1 MTRVAALVVTVFA
14 CTAET
19 PPQQTPETSIPIAE
33 PAAAGFVAD
42 SFESL
47 DAFIDGK
54 IAEGAFPGGV
64 LAVGRGGAVVHLRA
78 YGTMDLSNAQPVQPN
93 TIYDLA
99 SLTKVIGLTT
109 AVMFLVADGSL
120 DIERPVV
127 DLVPEFAGPGRNT
140 VLVRNLLTHTSGLPA
155 WVPLYE
161 ETPDADSALKRIY
174 GEPLESEPGT
184 AYVYSDLGAILLAQ
198 VVERV
203 SGRPLDEFLQD
214 RLFAPLEML
223 DTGFR
228 PDPASFQRIAPTEQD
243 PWRGRMVRGEVH
255 DENAFHLGGVSGHAG
270 LFSTAPDLIRF
281 ATWMLDAYHGRL
293 DSALA
298 PYLPSQLVQEFVSV
312 QPGPQ
317 GSTRALG
324 WDTPTPGGGASS
336 GHLLS
341 PHSFGHTGFTGTSI
355 WVDTDREIFII
366 LLTNRV
372 HPTRD
377 NRALLPIRGQI
388 ADKVMEALVERDGT
402 GL

>member
-1 MTRVAALVVTVFA
+1 MRRAALLVVLGLA
-14 CTAET
+14 CSGET
-19 PPQQTPETSIPIAE
+19 RPQQASDVSIPMAEPET
-33 PAAAGFVAD
+33 AGFIAD
-42 SFESL
+42 SLEAL
-47 DAFIDGK
+47 DDFVNAK
-54 IAEGAFPGGV
+54 IADGAFPGGV
-64 LAVGRGGAVVHLRA
+64 LAVGRGRSVVHLRA
-78 YGTMDLSNAQPVQPN
+78 YGVMDRSDAQPVQLS

-99 SLTKVIGLTT
+99 SLTKVVGLTT
-109 AVMFLVADGSL
+109 AVMFLVADGTL

-127 DLVPEFAGPGRNT
+127 DIVAEFGGAGRNT

-161 ETPDADSALKRIY
+161 ETPDADSALRRIY

-198 VVERV
+198 VVERL
-203 SGRPLDEFLQD
+203 SGRPLDEFLEE
-214 RLFAPLEML
+214 RLFAPLEMH

-228 PDPASFQRIAPTEQD
+228 PDPGLLERIAPTEQD

-255 DENAFHLGGVSGHAG
+255 DENAYHLGGVSGHAG

-281 ATWMLDAYHGRL
+281 VTWMLDSYHDRM
-293 DSALA
+293 DSASV
-298 PYLPSQLVQEFVSV
+298 PYLPSRLVQEFVSV

-341 PHSFGHTGFTGTSI
+341 SHSFGHTGFTGTSI
-355 WVDTDREIFII
+355 WVDTDREVFII

-377 NRALLPIRGQI
+377 NRALLTIRGQV
-388 ADKVMEALVERDGT
+388 ADKVMEALVERDGP
-402 GL
+402 GV